1 MNAAKSV
8 ELSRLRAMD
17 SEWAETKKEMERM
30 AWEAE
35 ETKQYVKQLEADQLR
50 QYQELQHWKGL
61 VMLKE
66 GVK

>member
-8 ELSRLRAMD
+8 ELHRLRAIEK
-17 SEWAETKKEMERM
+17 EWAETKKEMERM

-35 ETKQYVKQLEADQLR
+35 ETKQYVKQLEDERAR

-66 GVK
+66 QA